1 MLLDRIYF
9 LKKKNYINTNT
20 YYPMKTL
27 LIKILSLFKSYEVVK
42 HPPGETEFDYIP
54 MNEIVEIK
62 KKTINK
68 RKKIK

>member
-1 MLLDRIYF
+1 
-9 LKKKNYINTNT
+9 
-20 YYPMKTL
+20 MKTL

-62 KKTINK
+62 KKNTIK